1 MSDPSRP
8 IVLARIRHGSNAS
21 RPHRLLRAVSVAAA
35 LASFLLIAVGALV
48 RATKSGEGCPG
59 WPKCFGRFVPPFTYH
74 PGVTLEHALIEY
86 SHRLTA
92 TVVFVLVVAVALVAW
107 RRYRTTPRV
116 FRPAVLGLALWLF
129 QAVLGGLVVKFGLPA
144 WLVTAHLATAMVFAG
159 TLIFMVVAAFSVD
172 VTVSGPVDELTRLA
186 WAGAAATLGL
196 IVVGGL
202 VRGEGAGLAFV
213 DWPLMAGKV
222 VPYLGALRPALMF
235 AHRVLA
241 VLVFGLVAMVA
252 VRGLR
257 ARTTRRPA
265 AVLAVAAAV
274 LFSGQILIGAAN
286 VWTRLAVGPVV
297 AHVTVAALI
306 WGTLVATAAASRACA
321 CKWEPAEASSPA
333 VPATGAPVK
342 VGR

>member
-1 MSDPSRP
+1 
-8 IVLARIRHGSNAS
+8 
-21 RPHRLLRAVSVAAA
+21 VSVAA
-35 LASFLLIAVGALV
+35 SFSVFLLIAVGALV
-48 RATKSGEGCPG
+48 RVTGSGEGCPG

-92 TVVFVLVVAVALVAW
+92 TVVFVLVAAVAVVAW

-116 FRPAVLGLALWLF
+116 FRPAMLALGLWLF

-144 WLVTAHLATAMVFAG
+144 WLVTAHLATAVVFAG
-159 TLIFMVVAAFSVD
+159 VLVYTAVSAFSVD
-172 VTVSGPVDELTRLA
+172 VTVRGPVDRLTRLA
-186 WAGAAATLGL
+186 WGGAAATLGL
-196 IVVGGL
+196 IVVGGF

-213 DWPLMAGKV
+213 DWPLMAGRV

-241 VLVFGLVAMVA
+241 VMVFGFVAVVA
-252 VRGLR
+252 VRGWG

-265 AVLAVAAAV
+265 ANLAVGAAV
-274 LFSGQILIGAAN
+274 LFVAQILIGAVN
-286 VWTRLAVGPVV
+286 VWTRLAVGPRV

-306 WGTLVATAAASRACA
+306 FGALVATAAASRACA
-321 CKWEPAEASSPA
+321 CKWEKASEAGRSVDS
-333 VPATGAPVK
+333 VGAPVK
-342 VGR
+342 VSR